1 MNSNKAFIVF
11 LLCASA
17 AISVQSADVTAPLTL
32 PPATDK
38 GIGLLAIFWIGVAGA
53 TCMYLYWFRTERI
66 QKVIASFQ
74 VPEKKGNIVP
84 TQNGWKLVVPEG
96 RLLFFDLLISILLG
110 GVAAMVV
117 AQNGTWKEAF
127 FLGAAWNSVFARIA
141 KGGEKGKS

>member
-11 LLCASA
+11 LLCVSA
-17 AISVQSADVTAPLTL
+17 AISIQSAEITVPLAS
-32 PPATDK
+32 PPAPEK

-84 TQNGWKLVVPEG
+84 TLNGWKLVVPEG

-141 KGGEKGKS
+141 KSGEKGKN